1 LEHHAYF
8 FSIKPK
14 KKENKMKFNIKI
26 IPSSSNPDLDTIET
40 TFSIYLEEYYHD
52 ILLKHILT
60 TLKNTKELCP
70 KLPF

>member
-1 LEHHAYF
+1 
-8 FSIKPK
+8 
-14 KKENKMKFNIKI
+14 MKFNIKI